1 MSPRTMAIGQA
12 ASTSASTSSVRP
24 ADAVRWVM
32 PSSRRAVREFAPPAQ
47 KSHFCRKL
55 VLFRDSLPDRLP
67 VMPTTRTLA
76 GRLKQ
81 FERPD
86 WDPLIELVGLV
97 PVRSFMWMNEIELE
111 DGTSVHAYKHIWTRH
126 YVHAAGDG
134 RVFEY
139 RRPGRYREVDAG
151 RRSGSRSSPGCR
163 TTKTSTKRSKR
174 CSTGVRHDSLLAAR
188 AAQLLR
194 R

>member
-1 MSPRTMAIGQA
+1 MA
-12 ASTSASTSSVRP
+12 S
-24 ADAVRWVM
+24 
-32 PSSRRAVREFAPPAQ
+32 
-47 KSHFCRKL
+47 
-55 VLFRDSLPDRLP
+55 
-67 VMPTTRTLA
+67 TRTLA

-97 PVRSFMWMNEIELE
+97 LVHSFMWMNEIELE

-151 RRSGSRSSPGCR
+151 QALAIAFFTWVPEDPDVRDALEELLDGSA
-163 TTKTSTKRSKR
+163 T
-174 CSTGVRHDSLLAAR
+174 
-188 AAQLLR
+188 
-194 R
+194 

>member
-32 PSSRRAVREFAPPAQ
+32 ASLGGRGKSSPPSKQ
-47 KSHFCRKL
+47 KSHFCRKR
-55 VLFRDSLPDRLP
+55 VLFCDRLPDRLP
-67 VMPTTRTLA
+67 VMPRTRTLA

-97 PVRSFMWMNEIELE
+97 LVRSFMWMNEIELE

-163 TTKTSTKRSKR
+163 TT
-174 CSTGVRHDSLLAAR
+174 
-188 AAQLLR
+188 
-194 R
+194 